1 MCFAPLSDL
10 GLLHVGEGISGQGCP
25 QHKIRMDR
33 PKGLNL
39 EKSVKFLSLQS
50 VEAHTNGNFLLM
62 YNTLLRIILSQLMHF
77 K

>member
-10 GLLHVGEGISGQGCP
+10 GLLQVGEAISGQGCP

-62 YNTLLRIILSQLMHF
+62 YNNLLRIILSQLMHF

>member
-10 GLLHVGEGISGQGCP
+10 GLLHFGEGISGQGWP

-33 PKGLNL
+33 PEGLNL

-50 VEAHTNGNFLLM
+50 IEAHTNGNFLLM
-62 YNTLLRIILSQLMHF
+62 YYKVLRIILSQLMHF

>member
-1 MCFAPLSDL
+1 
-10 GLLHVGEGISGQGCP
+10 
-25 QHKIRMDR
+25 MDR
-33 PKGLNL
+33 PEGLNL

-62 YNTLLRIILSQLMHF
+62 YYKVLRIILSQLMHF

>member
-10 GLLHVGEGISGQGCP
+10 RLLHFGERISGQGCP
-25 QHKIRMDR
+25 QHKLRMDR
-33 PKGLNL
+33 PEGLNL

-50 VEAHTNGNFLLM
+50 VEAHTNGNFLLTY
-62 YNTLLRIILSQLMHF
+62 YNLLRMILSQLMHF